1 VPTWRAGW
9 TTIWSRLWSARS
21 GAPVALGGLEAG
33 LNGTLRLDDIAVAGS
48 LTAGSIELG
57 YGLVDL
63 LAGHLAPVELRVVRP
78 HLRLEVRHLHP
89 AHPRAGAI
97 PAGLERKTDLVLRAM
112 RSARL
117 IDGPTYDRAR
127 ADRLTLTPA
136 AFQQ

>member
-1 VPTWRAGW
+1 
-9 TTIWSRLWSARS
+9 
-21 GAPVALGGLEAG
+21 
-33 LNGTLRLDDIAVAGS
+33 
-48 LTAGSIELG
+48 
-57 YGLVDL
+57 
-63 LAGHLAPVELRVVRP
+63 VVRP